1 MTYAKGCFDIY
12 MGITL
17 TPNTYNLVHVTVSI
31 TLAKKNCKILLDF
44 HCHSNATFI
53 KKEGKSNNNL
63 LLCIASLSSEKSKIR
78 KIPLFL

>member
-1 MTYAKGCFDIY
+1 

-17 TPNTYNLVHVTVSI
+17 TPNTCNLVHVTTPI
-31 TLAKKNCKILLDF
+31 MLAKKTCKILLDF

-63 LLCIASLSSEKSKIR
+63 LLCIAFLSSEKYKIR
-78 KIPLFL
+78 EIPLFL